1 MRTLTVSRP
10 HLHRVLEAT
19 PENVAPARHAVAAF
33 AREHGVADQRAA
45 DIALV
50 VSEACS
56 NVVVHAYVDAGRPGT
71 FEVEAER
78 RDDRLHVRIADA
90 GRGLTPRPD
99 SPGLGLGMPL
109 MQLLSDACVVSDG
122 RPGTVVELSFGVG
135 QPPG

>member
-1 MRTLTVSRP
+1 MPVFAVTAS
-10 HLHRVLEAT
+10 HLRRVLDAT
-19 PENVAPARHAVAAF
+19 PENIAPARHAVAAF
-33 AREHGVADQRAA
+33 AREHGAAAQRAA

-56 NVVVHAYVDAGRPGT
+56 NVVVHAYAEAGRPGT
-71 FEVEAER
+71 FELEAAR
-78 RDDRLHVRIADA
+78 RDDRLQVRIADS
-90 GRGLTPRPD
+90 GRGLKPRPD

-122 RPGTVVELSFGVG
+122 RPGTVVELSFGLG